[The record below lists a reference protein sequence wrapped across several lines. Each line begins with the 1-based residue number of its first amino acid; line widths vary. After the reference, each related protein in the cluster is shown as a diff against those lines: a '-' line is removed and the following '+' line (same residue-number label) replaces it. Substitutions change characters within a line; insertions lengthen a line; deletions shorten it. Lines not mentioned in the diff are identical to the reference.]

1 MNARFRELQREV
13 EWRRCA
19 SDPKYWFEKYVHVK
33 HPSKGKTLITLRE
46 AQAETLR
53 AFLNEDR
60 VIILKARQIG
70 FSTLCAGYA
79 LWRVLFHPDESII
92 MLSKTERDAVDLLSK
107 SYYMFN
113 SLPVWMRARGPKLRS
128 NHQQKMVFENQSQIE
143 SLPSRTNPAR
153 GRTVTLVIIDE
164 WAFLENPEEAWASI
178 EPIADLG
185 GRIIGLSTAN
195 GAGNFFHQFW
205 VNATTGASGFKPI
218 FYPWSAVPERG
229 ADWYELKAEEM
240 LPWQLHQEYPR
251 SAEEAFIKSG
261 NPYFDLDM
269 VLAKQKDLE
278 CKPRTVGY
286 LHELTSPRDFEFRHG
301 RRGPLQVW
309 DYPRLDRAYV
319 IGADVAEGLEYGDY
333 SSAFVCDLASGEI
346 VAEYHAHVEA
356 DVFGVELAK
365 LGWWYNT
372 ALVGVESNNH
382 GLTTLVALRNQSY
395 KRIYYRVNYDERT
408 RVAGR
413 KMGWRTSR
421 VTKPL
426 MLDELGLALREDG
439 VRLRSA
445 EAYAELRTFVRDER
459 GQAHGSP
466 HDDRVIALA
475 ITNQMR
481 KHASAPDNFEEQNDY
496 WTLEWFSRQIDRA
509 AEPGPDWI
517 GTHNTRVGRPGWN

>member
-13 EWRRCA
+13 EFRRCA
-19 SDPKYWFEKYVHVK
+19 KDPQYWFENYVYIK
-33 HPSKGKTLITLRE
+33 HPSTGKTLIRLRE

-53 AFLNEDR
+53 AFLDEDR

-79 LWRVLFHPDESII
+79 LWRVLFHSDENVI
-92 MLSKTERDAVDLLSK
+92 MLSRTERDSVDLLSK
-107 SYYMFN
+107 SWYMYRN
-113 SLPVWMRARGPKLRS
+113 LPDWMTARCPRPRG
-128 NHQQKMVFENQSQIE
+128 NHQQKIVLDNNSQIE

-178 EPIADLG
+178 EPVADLG

-205 VNATTGASGFKPI
+205 VTATTGESGFKPI

-229 ADWYELKAEEM
+229 EDWYQLKTEEM

-251 SAEEAFIKSG
+251 SAEEAFIRSG
-261 NPYFDLDM
+261 NPYYDLDM
-269 VLAKQKDLE
+269 VMALETAEKRKPLA
-278 CKPRTVGY
+278 VGY
-286 LHELTSPRDFEFRHG
+286 LHELSSLRDFEFRVG
-301 RRGPLQVW
+301 SRGPLQVW
-309 DYPRLDRAYV
+309 ERPRDGHAYV

-333 SSAFVCDLASGEI
+333 SSAFVSDLRTGEV
-346 VAEYHAHVEA
+346 VAEWHGHTEA
-356 DVFGVELAK
+356 DLFGQELAK

-382 GLTTLVALRNQSY
+382 GLTTLVALRNTGY
-395 KRIYYRVNYDERT
+395 NRIYYRVQYDERT
-408 RVAGR
+408 RQQGR

-426 MLDELGLALREDG
+426 ALDELGLALREQT
-439 VRLRSA
+439 VRIHS
-445 EAYAELRTFVRDER
+445 EKAYQELKTFVRDEK

-475 ITNQMR
+475 IMNQMR
-481 KHASAPDNFEEQNDY
+481 KHATAPDNFEKKSDY
-496 WTLEWFSRQIDRA
+496 WTLDWFARLADEQRVS
-509 AEPGPDWI
+509 AEDFI
-517 GTHNTRVGRPGWN
+517 GRFNTVGRAGWN

>member
-13 EWRRCA
+13 EFRRCA
-19 SDPKYWFEKYVHVK
+19 KDPHYWFENYVYIK
-33 HPSKGKTLITLRE
+33 HPATGKTLIQLRE

-53 AFLNEDR
+53 AFQADDR
-60 VIILKARQIG
+60 IIILKARQIG

-79 LWRVLFHPDESII
+79 LWLAFFHPDQNII
-92 MLSKTERDAVDLLSK
+92 KLSKTERDAVDLLSK
-107 SYYMFN
+107 SWYMYRN
-113 SLPVWMRARGPKLRS
+113 LPDWMRARGPKTRS
-128 NHQQKMVFENQSQIE
+128 NHQQKIVFDNSSQIE

-153 GRTVTLVIIDE
+153 GRTVSLVIIDE

-205 VNATTGASGFKPI
+205 VNATTGASGFRPI

-229 ADWYELKAEEM
+229 EDWYQLKVEEM

-269 VLAKQKDLE
+269 VLSLE
-278 CKPRTVGY
+278 RERKTKPIATGY
-286 LHELTSPRDFEFRHG
+286 LHEVTSLRDFEFRAG
-301 RRGPLQVW
+301 SRGPLQVW
-309 DYPRLDRAYV
+309 EYPRLDQSYV

-333 SSAFVCDLASGEI
+333 SSAFVSELSTGEI
-346 VAEYHAHVEA
+346 VAEWHGHIEA
-356 DVFGVELAK
+356 DVFGRELAK
-365 LGWWYNT
+365 LGWWYNG

-382 GLTTLVALRNQSY
+382 GLTTLVALRDQSY
-395 KRIYYRVNYDERT
+395 QRIYYRYTYDERT
-408 RVAGR
+408 RSQSR

-426 MLDELGLALREDG
+426 MLDELGMALREDG
-439 VRLRSA
+439 IKLRS
-445 EAYAELRTFVRDER
+445 EKAYAELKTYVRDER

-481 KHASAPDNFEEQNDY
+481 KHASAPENYEERNDY
-496 WTLEWFSRQIDRA
+496 WTWDWWVRQMEEAQAPKD
-509 AEPGPDWI
+509 DFI
-517 GTHNTRVGRPGWN
+517 GIHNTRGRPGWN

>member
-1 MNARFRELQREV
+1 MNSRFRELQREV
-13 EWRRCA
+13 EFRRCA
-19 SDPKYWFEKYVHVK
+19 RDPHYWFENYVFIK
-33 HPSKGKTLITLRE
+33 HPSKGKTLIQLRE
-46 AQAETLR
+46 AQSDTLR
-53 AFLNEDR
+53 AFLDEDR

-79 LWRVLFHPDESII
+79 LWRVLFHRDENII

-107 SYYMFN
+107 SYYMYRN
-113 SLPVWMRARGPKLRS
+113 LPLWMTARGPKLRS
-128 NHQQKMVFENQSQIE
+128 NHQQKMVFDNDSQIE

-153 GRTVTLVIIDE
+153 GRTVTLVIVDE

-185 GRIIGLSTAN
+185 GRIVGLSTAN
-195 GAGNFFHQFW
+195 GAGNFFHTFW

-229 ADWYELKAEEM
+229 EDWFRLKEEEM

-261 NPYFDLDM
+261 NPYFDMDM
-269 VLAKQKDLE
+269 ILSLE
-278 CKPRTVGY
+278 RERMTAPRATGY
-286 LHELTSPRDFEFRHG
+286 LVELTSLRDFEFRAG
-301 RRGPLQVW
+301 TRGPLRVW
-309 DYPRLDRAYV
+309 DYPRQDHAYV

-333 SSAFVCDLASGEI
+333 SSAFVLDLTDGR
-346 VAEYHAHVEA
+346 VCAEYHAHVEA
-356 DVFGVELAK
+356 DIFGRELAK
-365 LGWWYNT
+365 LGWYYNT

-382 GLTTLVALRNQSY
+382 GLTTLVAIRDQAY
-395 KRIYYRVNYDERT
+395 KRLYYRVQYDERT
-408 RVAGR
+408 RVQGR

-426 MLDELGLALREDG
+426 MLDELGLALRENG
-439 VRLRSA
+439 IRLFSDK
-445 EAYAELRTFVRDER
+445 AYAELKTFVRDEK

-475 ITNQMR
+475 IANQMR
-481 KHASAPDNFEEQNDY
+481 KHATAPEHRTEQSDY
-496 WTLEWFSRQIDRA
+496 WTLNWFDRQIDIA
-509 AEPGPDWI
+509 NSPTGDFI
-517 GTHNTRVGRPGWN
+517 GAYNALPGRPGWN

>member
-13 EWRRCA
+13 EFRRCA
-19 SDPKYWFEKYVHVK
+19 KDPHYWFENYVYIK
-33 HPSKGKTLITLRE
+33 HPGKGKTLIELRE
-46 AQAETLR
+46 AQSETLR
-53 AFLNEDR
+53 AFLSEDK

-79 LWRVLFHPDESII
+79 LWRVFFHRDENII
-92 MLSKTERDAVDLLSK
+92 KLSKTERDAVDLLSK
-107 SYYMFN
+107 SWYMYRA
-113 SLPVWMRARGPKLRS
+113 LPEWMRARGPKVKS
-128 NHQQKMVFENQSQIE
+128 NHQQKMVFDNDSQIE

-164 WAFLENPEEAWASI
+164 WAFLENSEEAWASI

-195 GAGNFFHQFW
+195 GSGNFFHQFW
-205 VNATTGASGFKPI
+205 VNATTGASGFTPI
-218 FYPWSAVPERG
+218 FYPWDAVPERTPE
-229 ADWYELKAEEM
+229 WYELKQEEM

-251 SAEEAFIKSG
+251 TPEEAFIKSG
-261 NPYFDLDM
+261 NPYYDLDM
-269 VLAKQKDLE
+269 VMSKEKELAAS
-278 CKPRTVGY
+278 PIAVGY
-286 LHELTSPRDFEFRHG
+286 LHELTGIRDFEFRTG
-301 RRGPLQVW
+301 ARGQLLVW
-309 DYPRLDRAYV
+309 DYPRQDHAYV

-333 SSAFVCDLASGEI
+333 SSGFVLDLSDGKV
-346 VAEYHAHVEA
+346 VAEWHGHIEA
-356 DVFGVELAK
+356 DLFGFELAK

-382 GLTTLVALRNQSY
+382 GLTTLTALRNVGYQ
-395 KRIYYRVNYDERT
+395 RMYYRTSYDERT
-408 RVAGR
+408 RKTGR

-426 MLDELGLALREDG
+426 ALDELGMALREGG
-439 VRLRSA
+439 VRLHSGK
-445 EAYAELRTFVRDER
+445 AYAELKTFVRDER

-481 KHASAPDNFEEQNDY
+481 KHATSPTNYEENNDY
-496 WTLEWFSRQIDRA
+496 FTVDWFAKLADAQRA
-509 AEPGPDWI
+509 PTTAPI
-517 GTHNTRVGRPGWN
+517 GIHNTRGHSRWN

>member
-13 EWRRCA
+13 EFRRCA
-19 SDPKYWFEKYVHVK
+19 KDPHYFFENYIYIK
-33 HPSKGKTLITLRE
+33 HPSKGRTLIQLRE
-46 AQAETLR
+46 AQSETLR
-53 AFLNEDR
+53 AFLDEDR

-79 LWRVLFHPDESII
+79 LWRAFFHPDENVIK
-92 MLSKTERDAVDLLSK
+92 LSRTERDAVDLLSK
-107 SYYMFN
+107 SWYMYRN
-113 SLPVWMRARGPKLRS
+113 LPEWMRARGPRPRG
-128 NHQQKMVFENQSQIE
+128 NHQQKIVLDNNSQIE

-178 EPIADLG
+178 EPVADLG

-229 ADWYELKAEEM
+229 EDWYRLKEDEM

-261 NPYFDLDM
+261 NPYFDMDM
-269 VLAKQKDLE
+269 VLSLE
-278 CKPRTVGY
+278 KERKARPQTVGY
-286 LHELTSPRDFEFRHG
+286 LHELTSVRDFEFRHG
-301 RRGPLQVW
+301 SRGPVSVW
-309 DYPRLDRAYV
+309 DYPRPDHAYV
-319 IGADVAEGLEYGDY
+319 VGADVAEGLEYGDY
-333 SSAFVCDLASGEI
+333 SSAFVLDLSDGSV
-346 VAEYHAHVEA
+346 VAEWHGHIEA
-356 DVFGVELAK
+356 DLFGRELAK
-365 LGWWYNT
+365 LGWWYNG

-382 GLTTLVALRNQSY
+382 GLTTLVALRNESY
-395 KRIYYRVNYDERT
+395 QRIYYRTQYDERT
-408 RVAGR
+408 RTQGR
-413 KMGWRTSR
+413 KMGWRTTR

-426 MLDELGLALREDG
+426 ALDELGMALRENG
-439 VRLRSA
+439 VRLFS
-445 EAYAELRTFVRDER
+445 EKAYAELKTFVRDEK

-481 KHASAPDNFEEQNDY
+481 KHASAPDNFEYRSDY
-496 WTLEWFSRQIDRA
+496 WTLDWFARLNDERRSP
-509 AEPGPDWI
+509 AEQFI
-517 GTHNTRVGRPGWN
+517 GAYNQLGRPGWN